1 MREISKIAIVKPT
14 KSAKRRVYDFLG
26 TTISEW
32 DLGGQLRYREEYLK
46 NPKFLDLTDI
56 CTFVIDIQNKQRVN
70 ESLNYLIEVINRFVE
85 LKIKPLIYVLFHKY
99 DPDYIDKDQTELTE
113 FLKDIELK
121 IRNIPQYEKFYFYH
135 TSIYNMPTIISAM
148 SSVLL
153 SQYPKYDLLEK
164 TIEDFAVKFKAD
176 GIEIIDNNSLII
188 TAYYKDNEVKEALNS
203 STHYF
208 LSLNDV
214 LVKPRASSKES
225 NLMQVQRYGFYFLFK
240 QFTLKDEVPP
250 YYLLLLQNDQLFN
263 VEVFDALVN
272 LLKEILYK

>member
-1 MREISKIAIVKPT
+1 MT
-14 KSAKRRVYDFLG
+14 
-26 TTISEW
+26 
-32 DLGGQLRYREEYLK
+32 
-46 NPKFLDLTDI
+46 
-56 CTFVIDIQNKQRVN
+56 
-70 ESLNYLIEVINRFVE
+70 
-85 LKIKPLIYVLFHKY
+85 
-99 DPDYIDKDQTELTE
+99 
-113 FLKDIELK
+113 
-121 IRNIPQYEKFYFYH
+121 
-135 TSIYNMPTIISAM
+135 TIISAM
-148 SSVLL
+148 SSILL

-272 LLKEILYK
+272 ILKEILYK